1 MAFIDIVATA
11 MPAAQGVASFDVVH
25 YGYTKPLQDL
35 LPPGRAFTRR
45 AGAVLTKVLT
55 AKGMERSRIQ
65 RCVRRFLRECDPATA
80 LDALESWEVLLGLP
94 DCEVPTTIE
103 ARRIAA
109 AEKLAATVGHTQ
121 DIGFWTDLF
130 AKYGYKLELFD
141 FGAWLLDC
149 EDECDDPIVESFWL
163 LVLWFLTSAG
173 ENDALL
179 ACRVEAERLLGLA
192 ISLHIAWEQ
201 VELDSSEGTLH
212 SVASNSAGATVAVGA
227 GGLALVSSG
236 FLADWL
242 EVDVGTS
249 DTLYAVTAVADVL
262 LAFGEAASCFR
273 SIDNG
278 ETWTTVALA
287 SDEKY
292 AAARGPD
299 DDLVAIAAGENGR
312 IYRTDDAGETWA
324 EVTSPTTEQLYGA
337 AAATGALVIVGAG
350 GTILRS
356 DDAGETWDEV
366 TSPTTDPLRAVDG
379 RGLVMIAAGIGGTV
393 LRSANAGETWA
404 IIDVDQTAAL
414 LGVAASKPGRWTIC
428 GEGGLILV
436 STDDGLTW
444 TAQTTVLKEDFTA
457 AAASVPFIFAVLV
470 GTERTI
476 ALE

>member
-1 MAFIDIVATA
+1 MAFINLVATA
-11 MPAAQGVASFDVVH
+11 LPAAQGVAAFDVVH
-25 YGYTKPLQDL
+25 YGYTKPMQDL

-121 DIGFWTDLF
+121 DIGFWSALF

-163 LVLWFLTSAG
+163 LVLWFLTSSG

-179 ACRVEAERLLGLA
+179 ACRVEAERLLGLS

-201 VELDSSEGTLH
+201 VELDSDVGTLH
-212 SVASNSAGATVAVGA
+212 GVASNSAGATVAVGA

-236 FLADWL
+236 FLADWA
-242 EVDVGTS
+242 EVDVGAS
-249 DTLYAVTAVADVL
+249 DTLYAVTAVDDVL
-262 LAFGEAASCFR
+262 LAFGEPASCFR
-273 SIDNG
+273 STDNG

-312 IYRTDDAGETWA
+312 IYRSDDAGETWS
-324 EVTSPTTEQLYGA
+324 EVTSPTTEQ
-337 AAATGALVIVGAG
+337 
-350 GTILRS
+350 
-356 DDAGETWDEV
+356 
-366 TSPTTDPLRAVDG
+366 LRAVDG
-379 RGLVMIAAGIGGTV
+379 RGLVMVAVGMVGTV
-393 LRSANAGETWA
+393 LRSADAGETWE
-404 IIDVDQTAAL
+404 IIEVDQTAAL
-414 LGVAASKPGRWTIC
+414 LGVAASKPSRWTIC

-436 STDDGLTW
+436 STNDGLTW
-444 TAQTTVLKEDFTA
+444 TAQTTVINEDFTA
-457 AAASVPFIFAVLV
+457 AAASVPFNFAVLV